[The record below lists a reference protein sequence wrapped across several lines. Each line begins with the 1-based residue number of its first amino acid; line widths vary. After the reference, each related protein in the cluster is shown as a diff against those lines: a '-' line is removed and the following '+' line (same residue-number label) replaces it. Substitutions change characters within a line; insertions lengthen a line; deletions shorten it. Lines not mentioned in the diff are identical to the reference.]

1 MSRVYK
7 PPVGRGGGGRLN
19 LTCSDYFSRQNDD
32 RLLDEMISRGVS
44 ALHACSAAC
53 TLYSTAVDS
62 NIRCLAFTYQVTEPD
77 PVTREAANLGNA

>member
-1 MSRVYK
+1 
-7 PPVGRGGGGRLN
+7 
-19 LTCSDYFSRQNDD
+19 
-32 RLLDEMISRGVS
+32 MISRGVS

>member
-44 ALHACSAAC
+44 ALHACSTAC

-62 NIRCLAFTYQVTEPD
+62 NISCLAFTYQVTEPD